1 MFRFLGGGAKTQ
13 AQGMPQ
19 AWTITA
25 NVTVSG
31 TPQDMNNAF
40 GPLVHAF
47 TAIPVTFQLAK
58 FRLTVQYGA
67 MQWANELNQHDGNA
81 MANEHE
87 DRLELY
93 QHLMQH
99 DASMQLSA
107 STNNTV
113 SLRFGR
119 PQKTIV
125 FHLVS
130 QQPQR
135 RSSMLGM
142 FRRQSAMPAAQVP
155 TQLIQPQPQMVY
167 FPVST
172 QYQQLAA
179 QRHTRGFRY

>member
-1 MFRFLGGGAKTQ
+1 MFRFFGGAKPQ

-31 TPQDMNNAF
+31 NPQDMNNAF

-47 TAIPVTFQLAK
+47 TVVPVTIQLAK

-81 MANEHE
+81 MADEHE
-87 DRLELY
+87 VRLELH

-99 DASMQLSA
+99 AASMHLSA
-107 STNNTV
+107 SSNNTV
-113 SLRFGR
+113 ILSFGR

-125 FHLVS
+125 FQRVEAR
-130 QQPQR
+130 R

-142 FRRQSAMPAAQVP
+142 FSRQPVMPPAQVP
-155 TQLIQPQPQMVY
+155 TQLMQPQMVY
-167 FPVST
+167 FQPSP
-172 QYQQLAA
+172 QYQQLTA
-179 QRHTRGFRY
+179 QQQQGRGYRSK